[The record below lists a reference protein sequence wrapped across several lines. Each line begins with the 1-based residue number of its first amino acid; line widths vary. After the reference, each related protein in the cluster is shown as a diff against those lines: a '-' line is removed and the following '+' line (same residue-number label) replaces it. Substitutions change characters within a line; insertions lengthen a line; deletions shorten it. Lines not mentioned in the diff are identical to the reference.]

1 MPWDWFWVLI
11 PITAILSGTLKSWLR
26 LKARQQALGA
36 STQEL
41 EGEVAALQ
49 KARGDLVERIQNL
62 EAIVVSQTWGALHEK
77 GLSPAGQELK
87 VASAPGASSP
97 PPSPPPPTN
106 SGPSSSP
113 SGCANFPPQGAI

>member
-1 MPWDWFWVLI
+1 MEMPWDWFWVLI

-26 LKARQQALGA
+26 LKAKQQALGA
-36 STQEL
+36 STHEL

-87 VASAPGASSP
+87 LASAARRELTPHEPAA
-97 PPSPPPPTN
+97 
-106 SGPSSSP
+106 
-113 SGCANFPPQGAI
+113 ANQQLAEQLAQRLR